1 MWWSPDGGPDAVLL
15 YPGLVSLKVSSQGVG
30 CTLVGEGKE
39 ERCWDEKRRRVKVE
53 TEIERRT

>member
-1 MWWSPDGGPDAVLL
+1 MLL

-30 CTLVGEGKE
+30 CTLVGREGKE
-39 ERCWDEKRRRVKVE
+39 ERCWDGRRRRGKVE